1 MAILNVQDYGAAGDG
16 SADDTEAIQAAID
29 DTSKGD
35 TVYIPGT
42 DAYYKV
48 TSGSRAAV
56 QCQTA
61 ADNVTIEGDGES
73 SVVKLGDTD
82 DSKNQAAFGAEGD
95 GPTMSGIL
103 VRDLV
108 FSGNVSENSNYSAN
122 AVSHYPSGTG
132 HDITYRNVIC
142 EDSAGTGFA
151 NRGVSKITLEN
162 VTARNNTRHG
172 FDFTADEDSGVTYDM
187 EAHSIKSVNN
197 GGTGLDFHRGKHLCE
212 TFYVENNDSGN
223 KIGSSGGQPE
233 RMILRNGQIVGSNS
247 SAWRSTGTGNSD
259 VELENVQILDPE
271 ISGLNLRNDHNY
283 TINSDVLVENANT
296 SNSNSGWGCR
306 LDESAS
312 LTVNGNLRVQSTNS
326 NHGIN
331 HASSGSLEIST
342 YYHSGNDDGAL
353 RHTDDGGLSID
364 ERIEQE
370 SSYLDVPA
378 SGDVGAYAGDGI
390 IDDGG
395 SDDSD
400 DSTSSDDPVFEAWTP
415 QWSSG
420 QSSWGVTSTDSN
432 VEDSVLE
439 LTAGSSG
446 RHALS
451 CDTVGTATDVDM
463 LGLVRVPSDDDNSS
477 SWCRLIGR
485 GAGTAGSETGYF
497 VAFRDV
503 PNLGIAKYSGGDS
516 TMLSAESVDFTPG
529 NWYYVRFNLSGSELK
544 ARYWSLGEDEPQDW
558 LLTAT
563 DSEISGDGW
572 VGVGGWSTD
581 TQQWDTFSVATGG
594 DTAQFVGVDSTPSVS
609 VNNPADTDT
618 VSDTVTVQVAAR
630 DTEDSDDALA
640 VEYRID
646 DKSWTALSYN
656 ADSGYY
662 EGSWDTTAVSDGEHA
677 LEAVAV
683 DSAGNENSTTITVTT
698 DNAGSGPAVDS
709 LSMTEVETDN
719 ADAEF
724 DVSWQVSDADADL
737 ASVEMGLKQD
747 SDGSVEDS
755 TTVEVS
761 GESESGTTRLVASGD
776 DGSGNSYSASLQVTD
791 SSGNTT
797 ARTTAAGETEETSS
811 SVPSIDRFSISEAGR
826 PNPHADITTVWNV
839 SDADGDLASV
849 EIEVAD
855 STGTVQGVTWTVSGK
870 MASDTDTFK
879 IKDGD
884 GKTFDVSIVVTDTA
898 GESAAE
904 TVSVTA

>member
-108 FSGNVSENSNYSAN
+108 FSGNVSENSNDSAK

-172 FDFTADEDSGVTYDM
+172 FDFTADEDSDVTYDM

-271 ISGLNLRNDHNY
+271 ISGLNLRDDHNY
-283 TINSDVLVENANT
+283 TINSDVLVESANT

-331 HASSGSLEIST
+331 HASSGSLEVSS

-594 DTAQFVGVDSTPSVS
+594 DTAQFVGDVGHVEAVDVARQQPDGAAVEGEQHARGHALADQVAVGPLDHLQAREQVLGIGQGNVPKDATLLDARQGAVVVRAFSPRRGRDEEDQGQGGQDCAHGGCLLLGWRAGAWRRRSGERFGRIACPIPPHQPGMLEVS
-609 VNNPADTDT
+609 N
-618 VSDTVTVQVAAR
+618 TVQIP
-630 DTEDSDDALA
+630 DDEIETCA
-640 VEYRID
+640 VRSQGPGGQNV
-646 DKSWTALSYN
+646 DK
-656 ADSGYY
+656 
-662 EGSWDTTAVSDGEHA
+662 
-677 LEAVAV
+677 
-683 DSAGNENSTTITVTT
+683 
-698 DNAGSGPAVDS
+698 
-709 LSMTEVETDN
+709 
-719 ADAEF
+719 
-724 DVSWQVSDADADL
+724 
-737 ASVEMGLKQD
+737 
-747 SDGSVEDS
+747 
-755 TTVEVS
+755 
-761 GESESGTTRLVASGD
+761 VASGVQLRFD
-776 DGSGNSYSASLQVTD
+776 V
-791 SSGNTT
+791 
-797 ARTTAAGETEETSS
+797 RSS
-811 SVPSIDRFSISEAGR
+811 SLPVAYRQGLLAMRDQR
-826 PNPHADITTVWNV
+826 ITKDGVVVIKAQAYRTQEQNRE
-839 SDADGDLASV
+839 DARNRLRELIRSA
-849 EIEVAD
+849 
-855 STGTVQGVTWTVSGK
+855 GVTSRKRRPTRPSW
-870 MASDTDTFK
+870 ASQRK
-879 IKDGD
+879 RQEAK
-884 GKTFDVSIVVTDTA
+884 KRHKQKKAMRKKVL
-898 GESAAE
+898 
-904 TVSVTA
+904 